1 MRTEKGCPFG
11 SHRASGGLPQPA
23 EVVDADPNIWANE
36 MLIDVEMLNLD
47 SSSMRQIAE
56 ACGGRLP
63 AMRERIIEIVDRRGK
78 MHNPVTGSGGIL
90 IGRVAEI
97 GNAFPAHGLKIDDP
111 IATMVSL
118 SLTPLRLSTIEA
130 IDVSTAQVRV
140 RGTAVLFESGLYVKL
155 PKDIDRRIALAVCDV
170 AGAPATVLRMV
181 RPGQTVAVLG
191 GAGKAGLLCLFAARR
206 RIGPNGRL
214 IALDADSA
222 ACDAIRALG
231 VADEV
236 ATVDLRDAIVA
247 HRVTHDLTGG
257 RLADVAIN
265 TTNVS
270 GTEGATILSTR
281 QRGQILFFG
290 MATSFQTA
298 ALTAEGVG
306 RDVEMI
312 IGNGYVEGWTDE
324 TFELVRSELTLAAE
338 LARRFHPPAP

>member
-1 MRTEKGCPFG
+1 MRAENGCPFG

-36 MLIDVEMLNLD
+36 MLIEVEMLNLD
-47 SSSMRQIAE
+47 SSSMRRIAE
-56 ACGGRLP
+56 SCGGREP
-63 AMRERIIEIVDRRGK
+63 AIKEHILEIVGRRGK

-90 IGRVAEI
+90 IGRVGEI
-97 GNAFPAHGLKIDDP
+97 GDAFPRRGLKVGDS

-118 SLTPLRLSTIEA
+118 SLTPLRLSAIEA
-130 IDVSTAQVRV
+130 VDVSTAQVRV
-140 RGTAVLFESGLYVKL
+140 KGTAVLFESGLYVKL
-155 PKDIDRRIALAVCDV
+155 PEDIDRRIALAVCDV

-181 RPGQTVAVLG
+181 QPGQTVAVLG
-191 GAGKAGLLCLFAARR
+191 GAGKAGLLCLFAARQ
-206 RIGPNGRL
+206 RIGRDGRL
-214 IALDADSA
+214 IALDADVV

-247 HRVTHDLTGG
+247 HRVMRDLTEG

-265 TTNVS
+265 TTNVP

-298 ALTAEGVG
+298 ALTAEGIG

-312 IGNGYVEGWTDE
+312 IGNGYVEGWTDD
-324 TFELVRSELTLAAE
+324 TFGLLRSEPALAAE
-338 LARRFHPPAP
+338 LARRFHPLAR